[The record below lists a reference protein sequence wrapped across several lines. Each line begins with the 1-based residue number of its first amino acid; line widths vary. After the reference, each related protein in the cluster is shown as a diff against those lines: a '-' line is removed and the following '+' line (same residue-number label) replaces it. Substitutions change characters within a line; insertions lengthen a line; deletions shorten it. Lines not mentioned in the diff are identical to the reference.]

1 MVNLKSVFLSL
12 IGLFVLISCG
22 TEPTSSMTNSNDE
35 IESSGQDFPKLRVSN
50 SNHCSTNIKI
60 KSISLVG
67 YTFNDLSINDGESQS
82 FSLSNGMNGGLTD
95 INVNVSYQ
103 YGYNTWTN
111 SLKVSFTYGIETH
124 IVLKMSNGCGS
135 RDGYLKLG

>member
-1 MVNLKSVFLSL
+1 MVNLKNRTLSL
-12 IGLFVLISCG
+12 LLLIFLISCS
-22 TEPTSSMTNSNDE
+22 TESTVTNSNDE
-35 IESSGQDFPKLRVSN
+35 TALLGQDYPKLRVSN

-67 YTFNDLSINDGESQS
+67 YSFNDLSINDGESQS

-95 INVNVSYQ
+95 ININVSYQ

-111 SLKVSFTYGIETH
+111 SLKVNFTNGKETL
-124 IVLKMSNGCGS
+124 IVLKMGNGCGS
-135 RDGYLKLG
+135 RDGYLELG